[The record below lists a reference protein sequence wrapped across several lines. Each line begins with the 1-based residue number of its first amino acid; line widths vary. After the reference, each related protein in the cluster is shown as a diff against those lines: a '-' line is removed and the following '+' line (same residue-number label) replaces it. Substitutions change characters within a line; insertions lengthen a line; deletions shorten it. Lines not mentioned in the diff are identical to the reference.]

1 MPKLFKLLII
11 LLIPVN
17 IYSQDII
24 FFKNVAFCKPFIS
37 DIRTP
42 LTKLEIGYLNKISPY
57 YYNENVNS
65 RPFIESHLGYDLN
78 IFSISK
84 GKSKFAL
91 SFPGGASTLTD
102 MFEKNTAPVINTD
115 YWFGSQIK
123 YIVYPF
129 NNTNL
134 QIKNISLKLQPV
146 FHESTHLGD
155 EFVIHGYYN
164 IPEFKRINISYEAW
178 SLSFTLNDPDTIKG
192 NLLSFNAG
200 IQNLWTIK
208 DGFYFADS
216 LEVKG
221 ENIIKSQKTFEY
233 HFLINYKRT
242 QGFLCSE
249 NRNNIISLQVQ
260 NRIRFNY
267 ENPAQEKR
275 VWSINA
281 YFGWIFKISDLP
293 FNNIGFFIRYY
304 YGLNPHGQ
312 FRNSNNFSFSG
323 IGIALM

>member
-1 MPKLFKLLII
+1 MSKIFKLVIT
-11 LLIPVN
+11 LLIPFN
-17 IYSQDII
+17 FYGQDIS

-37 DIRTP
+37 DIRSP
-42 LTKLEIGYLNKISPY
+42 VMKLEIGFLNKISPY
-57 YYNENVNS
+57 YYNENVNN

-78 IFSISK
+78 IFSISN
-84 GKSKFAL
+84 GKSKFAI
-91 SFPGGASTLTD
+91 SFPGGSSTLTD
-102 MFEKNTAPVINTD
+102 MFEENTAPVINTD

-123 YIVYPF
+123 YIIYPF
-129 NNTNL
+129 KNSDQ
-134 QIKNISLKLQPV
+134 QIKNISLKLQPI

-155 EFVIHGYYN
+155 EFVLHGYHN

-178 SLSFTLNDPDTIKG
+178 ALSVTLNDPDTIKG

-208 DGFYFADS
+208 DGYYFADS

-221 ENIIKSQKTFEY
+221 EDIAESQRTFEY
-233 HFLINYKRT
+233 HFLINYKRS

-249 NRNNIISLQVQ
+249 KCNSIISLQVQ

-281 YFGWIFKISDLP
+281 YFGWVHKISDLP

-304 YGLNPHGQ
+304 HGINPHGQ
-312 FRNSNNFSFSG
+312 FRNIDNFNFSG
-323 IGIALM
+323 IGIVMM